1 MSKFEKMESK
11 NPKNYIFELSKS
23 LQIKFLC
30 PKMSKFEKLEP
41 KNPKNLHFCAEKVT
55 KIKNYVKCQSILL

>member
-30 PKMSKFEKLEP
+30 QKNSKFEELEP
-41 KNPKNLHFCAEKVT
+41 KNKRNTILHHQSKKME
-55 KIKNYVKCQSILL
+55 NYI